1 MHNRIRFGIGERDR
15 RLGNRPYDSLNK
27 SSRHTPYAV
36 THTTRTA
43 YCIANTQLFMMG
55 SPP

>member
-1 MHNRIRFGIGERDR
+1 MHNRSRFGSGERDR
-15 RLGNRPYDSLNK
+15 RLGNRRHDSLGQ

-43 YCIANTQLFMMG
+43 YCVANTQLLLN
-55 SPP
+55 SHP